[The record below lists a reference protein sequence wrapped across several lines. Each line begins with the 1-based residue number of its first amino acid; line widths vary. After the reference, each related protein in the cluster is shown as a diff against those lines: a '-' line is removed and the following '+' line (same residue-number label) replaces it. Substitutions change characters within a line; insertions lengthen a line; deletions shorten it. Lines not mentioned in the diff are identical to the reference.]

1 METLNLDDTFA
12 LIKIVDVLESERY
25 DETERIRIAL
35 MFLEDFVAR
44 RGFNENPVDDYYEGV
59 I

>member
-44 RGFNENPVDDYYEGV
+44 RGFNENPVDDYYKGV